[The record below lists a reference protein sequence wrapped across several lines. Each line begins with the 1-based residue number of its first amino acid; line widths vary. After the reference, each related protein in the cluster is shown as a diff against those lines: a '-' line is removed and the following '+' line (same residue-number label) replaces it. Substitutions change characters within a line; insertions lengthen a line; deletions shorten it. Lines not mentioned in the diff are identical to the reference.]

1 MAYTYDPI
9 FAQDPNNPNVV
20 ASNATI
26 TIYNPADATKAP
38 IAITD
43 ASGSPLPNPIKVDG
57 RGMGPA
63 FQHPTLDRVA
73 WTGGGFQN
81 FFTSYEGM
89 KNEASAAKQAA
100 QSAADTATAAAAE
113 VVTAA
118 AVNGSGKLILTKA
131 NGAIQ
136 DAGSVIGPKGDKG
149 DKGVDGANVLPT
161 DDAIEQAI
169 LGSGTKTKAA
179 LSATY
184 ATSESVRK
192 RAEFGRSQVYNNT
205 GSSLRKFRAA
215 QARSEAGGNP
225 VNVLLKADSIGQS
238 TVNAP
243 FSKNSWFARVQAM
256 VEARSGYY
264 GSGMNFLFDVG
275 GQDTRWSQ
283 TGTWARLAGKG
294 MVEAQAYTTVTAGS
308 TATFTDDFDRITV
321 YYLTTADGGTDA
333 KYALNGGAATTFSAN
348 GAESVQSFTVT
359 ATRGT
364 NSLVITA
371 PTAGRL
377 TLLAVDVRV
386 GTTKGYR
393 FQKAAVAGQTVGN
406 FTRNDAPGAPLALS
420 ASLAVPDLTIIA
432 LETNDYANWATPLA
446 TYRAGLVSLISS
458 AQTTGDVVLIATPT
472 PERRRGT
479 DGIGGNANDIPLTTS
494 PTLADYTATLYELAD
509 TYNCVVLDFQERWG
523 DFAAANVAGLMA
535 DDYHPS
541 DRGNWDYAH
550 ALYEAIFQY
559 GTTAE
564 VLTDNKRVWK
574 APQTFGDPAN
584 GAQGRFMVG
593 SFEMNGSVFPA
604 HPYYLATAGGNVY
617 TAAPGSGKFI
627 MLRSDMMVSAG
638 TKWKGE
644 NANLPAGDFD
654 SFIRLKRYTTAGRIA
669 AATAGAG
676 AVCIDSDLNKII
688 QSDGTNWR
696 DAMGT
701 VV

>member
-1 MAYTYDPI
+1 MAFTFAAAVAWDPI
-9 FAQDPNNPNVV
+9 GKQAVKNTSFQVY
-20 ASNATI
+20 AT
-26 TIYNPADATKAP
+26 ADTGFVTP
-38 IAITD
+38 LAITD
-43 ASGSPLPNPIKVDG
+43 TFGVTLPGNILNSGSQGVFPEFEQDTESTVVITD
-57 RGMGPA
+57 PA
-63 FQHPTLDRVA
+63 HTYVWTVTAIMQDTSVA
-73 WTGGGFQN
+73 AFVGKAG
-81 FFTSYEGM
+81 S
-89 KNEASAAKQAA
+89 ASEVAVKAAAK
-100 QSAADTATAAAAE
+100 SAVSTDLDNPASDIAT
-113 VVTAA
+113 
-118 AVNGSGKLILTKA
+118 K
-131 NGAIQ
+131 
-136 DAGSVIGPKGDKG
+136 
-149 DKGVDGANVLPT
+149 
-161 DDAIEQAI
+161 
-169 LGSGTKTKAA
+169 

-184 ATSESVRK
+184 GPTAAGIKTAIAK
-192 RAEFGRSQVYNNT
+192 HAGFGRAQVYNNT
-205 GSSLRKFRAA
+205 GTSLRKFRAA
-215 QARSEAGGNP
+215 QARAESGGNP

-256 VEARSGYY
+256 VEARVGYY

-283 TGTWARLAGKG
+283 SGTWGRLAGKG

-308 TATFTDDFDRITV
+308 TVTFTDDFDRITV
-321 YYLTTADGGTDA
+321 YYLVTSDAGTTAT
-333 KYALNGGAATTFSAN
+333 YALNGGAATTFGTA
-348 GAESVQSFTVT
+348 GAEAVQSFTVT

-371 PTAGRL
+371 PTTGRL

-393 FQKAAVAGQTVGN
+393 FQKAAVAGQVVGN

-420 ASLAVPDLTIIA
+420 ATVAVPDLTVIA

-446 TYRAGLVSLISS
+446 TYRAGLVTLITS

-472 PERRRGT
+472 PERRRGS
-479 DGIGGNANDIPLTTS
+479 DGIGGNENDIPLTTS

-523 DFAAANVAGLMA
+523 DFTAANTAGLMA

-550 ALYEAIFQY
+550 AVYESVFQY

-564 VLTDNKRVWK
+564 VLTDNKRIWK
-574 APQTFGDPAN
+574 APQTFGDPAS
-584 GAQGRFMVG
+584 GSLSRFMVG
-593 SFEMNGSVFPA
+593 SFEQNGSVFPD

-617 TAAPGSGKFI
+617 TAAPGTGKF
-627 MLRSDMMVSAG
+627 MMFRSDMMVSAG

-654 SFIRLKRYTTAGRIA
+654 AFIRVKGYTTATRPTA
-669 AATAGAG
+669 ANAGVG
-676 AVCIDSDLNKII
+676 GHCFDTTLGKPIWSN
-688 QSDGTNWR
+688 GTNWV
-696 DAMGT
+696 DATGT